1 MSLFSSIQEVMGVPI
16 HPKGKPIIAGVAVL
30 ALVLWLFSPIAL
42 LVDIAFI
49 FLAFTVYFFR
59 NPNRIVPQGEGFILA
74 TGDGVIS
81 AITPATLP
89 KELGLTVDEPYI
101 RISIFLNVFNVH
113 VNRIPANGLL
123 LREVYIPGKFFNA
136 SLDKA
141 SEENERSVAALRM
154 VNNDIVGFS
163 QIAGLVAK
171 RIVCQLDE
179 GERVSQGNRY
189 GIIRFGSRCDV
200 YVPAR
205 YQLMVSVGSV
215 SVGGETMLAVDP
227 AQYNPAL
234 TTWQKN

>member
-1 MSLFSSIQEVMGVPI
+1 MGVPI

-30 ALVLWLFSPIAL
+30 VLVLVLWLSPFNVLADLAL
-42 LVDIAFI
+42 I
-49 FLAFTVYFFR
+49 FLCFTVYFFR
-59 NPNRIVPQGEGFILA
+59 NPYRMVPQGEGFILA

-81 AITPATLP
+81 AITPASLP
-89 KELGLTVDEPYI
+89 KELNITVEEPYV

-113 VNRIPANGLL
+113 VNRVPASGLL
-123 LREVYIPGKFFNA
+123 TREVYIPGKFFNA

-141 SEENERSVAALRM
+141 SEENERSVAALTTTGGE
-154 VNNDIVGFS
+154 IIGFS

-179 GERVSQGNRY
+179 GERVHQGDRY

-205 YQLMVSVGSV
+205 YQVMVSIGSV
-215 SVGGETMLAVDP
+215 SVGGETILAVDP
-227 AQYNPAL
+227 RTFSPAKV
-234 TTWQKN
+234 TWLKN